1 MKTKNSGISYRLRIL
16 FGCLIILLTV
26 TGSPVLLFLFWF
38 FTPNRVNLILLISAL
53 LLIVLV
59 GILLL
64 IRNIK
69 WKPWLITLGTAAGV
83 LLAVYVGNCCY
94 QQWEKSIQIDERGVD
109 LGEYEP
115 FASNTK
121 AASLDGPALLQFKK
135 GDSIPRLDGA
145 TALYPVYS
153 AFVRATYPQGDYPVW
168 LDNGQVV
175 CTNTVHAWERLIAG
189 ETDIIFTAA
198 PSAEQKLLAANAG
211 VQPVLTPIGKEA
223 FVFFVNQ
230 SNTVDNLTLDQVRG
244 IYSGAVTNWK
254 EVGGKN
260 TAIRAFQRPESSG
273 SQTALQSLMGD
284 TPIMTPIQQDVAGGM
299 GGIIRRTAAYQN
311 RDNAIGYSF
320 LFYATEMVRDY
331 DIKLLSLN
339 GVTPNRENI
348 RNGSYPASSFFYAVT
363 NGPPDQTEQQLIDWI
378 LSAQGQALV
387 DKTGYTPLSE

>member
-1 MKTKNSGISYRLRIL
+1 M
-16 FGCLIILLTV
+16 
-26 TGSPVLLFLFWF
+26 
-38 FTPNRVNLILLISAL
+38 
-53 LLIVLV
+53 
-59 GILLL
+59 
-64 IRNIK
+64 
-69 WKPWLITLGTAAGV
+69 
-83 LLAVYVGNCCY
+83 
-94 QQWEKSIQIDERGVD
+94 
-109 LGEYEP
+109 
-115 FASNTK
+115 
-121 AASLDGPALLQFKK
+121 
-135 GDSIPRLDGA
+135 
-145 TALYPVYS
+145 
-153 AFVRATYPQGDYPVW
+153 
-168 LDNGQVV
+168 
-175 CTNTVHAWERLIAG
+175 
-189 ETDIIFTAA
+189 
-198 PSAEQKLLAANAG
+198 
-211 VQPVLTPIGKEA
+211 TPIGKEA

-348 RNGSYPASSFFYAVT
+348 RNGSYPASSFFT
-363 NGPPDQTEQQLIDWI
+363 L
-378 LSAQGQALV
+378 
-387 DKTGYTPLSE
+387 